1 MIGLIPDQN
10 LVVAQDRVQWDTH
23 DFIMHDAHEKRTQY
37 MWQHVWEWIALASWA
52 PRDRHGLQEETSRR
66 SRVLHMALGI
76 PVPCSRRYYCL
87 VLSVTGL
94 FGKWNFSAD
103 QPVAR
108 AHFTAPNCENA
119 CDSREVWLFGSVYVC
134 VREGRKAIAI
144 DHFSIARYVCGERN
158 QCPIE
163 PMFVMHTL
171 AVFSWIQS
179 LDFD

>member
-10 LVVAQDRVQWDTH
+10 LVVAQDRVQWDPH
-23 DFIMHDAHEKRTQY
+23 DIIMHDAHEKRTQY
-37 MWQHVWEWIALASWA
+37 MWQHAWEWIALASWA

-108 AHFTAPNCENA
+108 APSPRPIAKMHVILARFGW
-119 CDSREVWLFGSVYVC
+119 CDTHVLRLRGRVSVHVRQAVC
-134 VREGRKAIAI
+134 W
-144 DHFSIARYVCGERN
+144 C
-158 QCPIE
+158 
-163 PMFVMHTL
+163 
-171 AVFSWIQS
+171 
-179 LDFD
+179 

>member
-10 LVVAQDRVQWDTH
+10 LVVAQDSVQWDTH

-119 CDSREVWLFGSVYVC
+119 CDSREVWLVRHAHPETERPGFCACPSGRLLVLTYQPSPSSVRYIR
-134 VREGRKAIAI
+134 VRPGR
-144 DHFSIARYVCGERN
+144 
-158 QCPIE
+158 
-163 PMFVMHTL
+163 L
-171 AVFSWIQS
+171 
-179 LDFD
+179 